1 MSKNVRGR
9 TAVVAN
15 LKRIDDGVIIAAKN
29 ATQLL
34 ALEAADEAKFRL
46 MIASIRPDF
55 TQRFG
60 DTLVNEIG
68 VKEMPSG
75 YAVAAPVKHT
85 DKGTA
90 ENMYYAEYGAGI
102 MAEGGDSNT
111 SEPWI
116 YKTTYLD
123 SAPVATKKGNRKI
136 PYKWWTKTKG
146 WLGMTDRS
154 RPAHYMAAAR
164 RYIRKNWNSRFRKAI
179 NTVIYRRAE

>member
-1 MSKNVRGR
+1 MEMKLFENENLATDNSNSKYTKKVETPIYKPRGEKPHILELMDCER
-9 TAVVAN
+9 T
-15 LKRIDDGVIIAAKN
+15 KR
-29 ATQLL
+29 
-34 ALEAADEAKFRL
+34 
-46 MIASIRPDF
+46 
-55 TQRFG
+55 
-60 DTLVNEIG
+60 LVNEIG

-111 SEPWI
+111 IEPWI

-146 WLGMTDRS
+146 WLGITDRS

-164 RYIRKNWNSRFRKAI
+164 RYIRNNWNSHFRKAI
-179 NTVIYRRAE
+179 NTVIYRRAK